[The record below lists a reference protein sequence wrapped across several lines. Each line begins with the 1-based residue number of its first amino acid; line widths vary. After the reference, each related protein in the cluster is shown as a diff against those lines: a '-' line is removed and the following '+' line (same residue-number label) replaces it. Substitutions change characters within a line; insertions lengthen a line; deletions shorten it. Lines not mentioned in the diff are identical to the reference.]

1 MEDYPFSEKTRIIW
15 KQFIRQFQEESIASY
30 QSDFLEFTRFTKK
43 DFLDIH
49 AEDVAGFYRNLEKKI
64 EEKTLAPSTCAKKIR
79 ELNSLSNYVYENRL
93 EFGIRDDY
101 TNHFADYVKKVQKV
115 SMYANAVPVEDIW
128 TRAACS
134 CTGKSYGVLYHNF
147 ALPHGLFLDRDH

>member
-15 KQFIRQFQEESIASY
+15 KHFIRQFQEESIASY

-79 ELNSLSNYVYENRL
+79 ELNSLSNYISKTGWNLVSAMI
-93 EFGIRDDY
+93 IRIILPIMS
-101 TNHFADYVKKVQKV
+101 KKSRK
-115 SMYANAVPVEDIW
+115 
-128 TRAACS
+128 
-134 CTGKSYGVLYHNF
+134 
-147 ALPHGLFLDRDH
+147 

>member
-1 MEDYPFSEKTRIIW
+1 MKDYPFSEKTKIIW

-49 AEDVAGFYRNLEKKI
+49 AEKKTD
-64 EEKTLAPSTCAKKIR
+64 EKTPATSNCAKKIR

-93 EFGIRDDY
+93 EFGISDDY

-115 SMYANAVPVEDIW
+115 SMYANAVPVEDID
-128 TRAACS
+128 RLLVAA
-134 CTGKSYGVLYHNF
+134 GKSYGVLYHNF

>member
-49 AEDVAGFYRNLEKKI
+49 AEDVAGFYRNLERKI

-93 EFGIRDDY
+93 EFGISDDY

-115 SMYANAVPVEDIW
+115 SMYANAVPVEDID
-128 TRAACS
+128 RLLVAAQENHMAYCIIIL
-134 CTGKSYGVLYHNF
+134 LY
-147 ALPHGLFLDRDH
+147 PHGLFLDRDH

>member
-49 AEDVAGFYRNLEKKI
+49 AR
-64 EEKTLAPSTCAKKIR
+64 
-79 ELNSLSNYVYENRL
+79 
-93 EFGIRDDY
+93 
-101 TNHFADYVKKVQKV
+101 HADAAM
-115 SMYANAVPVEDIW
+115 SCRANANHPTAKYSAKSAPLS
-128 TRAACS
+128 TR
-134 CTGKSYGVLYHNF
+134 
-147 ALPHGLFLDRDH
+147 

>member
-64 EEKTLAPSTCAKKIR
+64 EEKKL
-79 ELNSLSNYVYENRL
+79 
-93 EFGIRDDY
+93 
-101 TNHFADYVKKVQKV
+101 
-115 SMYANAVPVEDIW
+115 
-128 TRAACS
+128 
-134 CTGKSYGVLYHNF
+134 
-147 ALPHGLFLDRDH
+147 

>member
-79 ELNSLSNYVYENRL
+79 GFSFILSNSSSVKIDKSLSVNRL
-93 EFGIRDDY
+93 LLSI
-101 TNHFADYVKKVQKV
+101 
-115 SMYANAVPVEDIW
+115 
-128 TRAACS
+128 
-134 CTGKSYGVLYHNF
+134 
-147 ALPHGLFLDRDH
+147 LFT